1 MESLDEKSN
10 SSNGFFK
17 YVFNFDGD
25 SKGEMINLVQYSIL
39 AIIPVVILN
48 KLIQR
53 FVPEVDENKGSIEIL
68 VEVIIQVIVMFV
80 GLLFI
85 NRIIT
90 YIPTFSKMAYPEIQ
104 IIFFV
109 LPVLMIILSLQT
121 RIGEKV
127 SILTDRV
134 KELWDGKMSTSSSSG
149 NSKNQQGQSNSQN
162 NKNIR
167 VSQPISN
174 NGMSGMSGMGGMNT
188 MNNNAQMMSLQSSNM
203 YNDGTAINQLPTY
216 SQQSSGS
223 GSGSGSSS
231 SSGNVQQLPD
241 YNAMYQVDS
250 TPMIG
255 ASSPG
260 GGVVPA
266 SELLGGFF
274 SGSSF

>member
-25 SKGEMINLVQYSIL
+25 SKGEMINLVQYSVL

-53 FVPEVDENKGSIEIL
+53 FVPEVDEDKGSVEIL
-68 VEVIIQVIVMFV
+68 VEVIIQIIVMFV

-104 IIFFV
+104 IIYFV

-127 SILTDRV
+127 SILTDRI
-134 KELWDGKMSTSSSSG
+134 KELWDGKISTSSSSG
-149 NSKNQQGQSNSQN
+149 NSKNKQGQSNSQN
-162 NKNIR
+162 NKNVR

-174 NGMSGMSGMGGMNT
+174 NGMGGMGGMNT
-188 MNNNAQMMSLQSSNM
+188 MNNNAQMMSLQSSQM
-203 YNDGTAINQLPTY
+203 YNDGTAINQLPAY
-216 SQQSSGS
+216 SQPSSGS
-223 GSGSGSSS
+223 GSGASSGSG

-241 YNAMYQVDS
+241 YNSMYQVDP

>member
-25 SKGEMINLVQYSIL
+25 SKGEMINLVQYSVL

-53 FVPEVDENKGSIEIL
+53 FVPEVDEDKGSVEIL
-68 VEVIIQVIVMFV
+68 VEVIIQIIVMFV

-104 IIFFV
+104 IIYFV

-134 KELWDGKMSTSSSSG
+134 KELWDGKISTSSSSG
-149 NSKNQQGQSNSQN
+149 NSKNKQGQSNSQN
-162 NKNIR
+162 NKNVR

-174 NGMSGMSGMGGMNT
+174 NGMGGMGA
-188 MNNNAQMMSLQSSNM
+188 MNNNAQMMSLQSSQM
-203 YNDGTAINQLPTY
+203 YNDGTAINQLPAY
-216 SQQSSGS
+216 SQPSSGS
-223 GSGSGSSS
+223 GSGTGSSSS
-231 SSGNVQQLPD
+231 SSGNSQQLPD
-241 YNAMYQVDS
+241 YNSMYQVDS

>member
-1 MESLDEKSN
+1 MESLEEKAN
-10 SSNGFFK
+10 SSKGFFK
-17 YVFNFDGD
+17 YVFNFDED
-25 SKGEMINLVQYSIL
+25 SKGEMINLVQYSVL

-53 FVPEVDENKGSIEIL
+53 FVPEVDEDKGSIEIL
-68 VEVIIQVIVMFV
+68 VEVIIQVIVMFI

-104 IIFFV
+104 IICFV

-134 KELWDGKMSTSSSSG
+134 KELWDGKISTSSSG
-149 NSKNQQGQSNSQN
+149 NSKNKQGQSNTQN

-174 NGMSGMSGMGGMNT
+174 NGMGGMNT
-188 MNNNAQMMSLQSSNM
+188 MNNNAQMMSLQSSQM

-216 SQQSSGS
+216 SQPSSGS
-223 GSGSGSSS
+223 GSSSS

>member
-1 MESLDEKSN
+1 MFLILLETL
-10 SSNGFFK
+10 
-17 YVFNFDGD
+17 
-25 SKGEMINLVQYSIL
+25 NLVQYSIL

-127 SILTDRV
+127 SILSDRI
-134 KELWDGKMSTSSSSG
+134 KELWNGKMSTTSSSG
-149 NSKNQQGQSNSQN
+149 NTKGQSNNQNSN
-162 NKNIR
+162 NKHIR

-174 NGMSGMSGMGGMNT
+174 NGMGSINSSGMIGGMNN

-216 SQQSSGS
+216 SQQSNSSSSSGS
-223 GSGSGSSS
+223 G

-241 YNAMYQVDS
+241 YNAMYQLDS

>member
-1 MESLDEKSN
+1 MESLEEKSN

-25 SKGEMINLVQYSIL
+25 SKGEILNLVQYSIL

-53 FVPEVDENKGSIEIL
+53 FVPEVDENKGSVEIL

-85 NRIIT
+85 NRLIT
-90 YIPTFSKMAYPEIQ
+90 YIPTFSKIAYPEIQ

-127 SILTDRV
+127 SILSDRV
-134 KELWDGKMSTSSSSG
+134 KELWNGKMPNTSTSNNKSQQ
-149 NSKNQQGQSNSQN
+149 NNQQLN

-174 NGMSGMSGMGGMNT
+174 NGMANMGGMNT
-188 MNNNAQMMSLQSSNM
+188 MNNNAQMMSLQNSNM
-203 YNDGTAINQLPTY
+203 YNDGTAINQLPTSTY
-216 SQQSSGS
+216 SQQNNMTSSGS
-223 GSGSGSSS
+223 G

-241 YNAMYQVDS
+241 YNSMYQVDQ

>member
-134 KELWDGKMSTSSSSG
+134 KELWDGKISTSSSSG

-174 NGMSGMSGMGGMNT
+174 NGMGGMGGM
-188 MNNNAQMMSLQSSNM
+188 
-203 YNDGTAINQLPTY
+203 
-216 SQQSSGS
+216 
-223 GSGSGSSS
+223 
-231 SSGNVQQLPD
+231 
-241 YNAMYQVDS
+241 
-250 TPMIG
+250 
-255 ASSPG
+255 G
-260 GGVVPA
+260 GMD
-266 SELLGGFF
+266 F
-274 SGSSF
+274 

>member
-1 MESLDEKSN
+1 LDEKSN

-85 NRIIT
+85 NRVIT

-134 KELWDGKMSTSSSSG
+134 KELWDGKMSTSSSG

-174 NGMSGMSGMGGMNT
+174 NNMGGMGGMGGANT

-216 SQQSSGS
+216 SQQNNTSS
-223 GSGSGSSS
+223 SGSGSSS
-231 SSGNVQQLPD
+231 SGNTQQLPD
-241 YNAMYQVDS
+241 YNSMYQLDS

>member
-134 KELWDGKMSTSSSSG
+134 KELWDGKMSTSSSG

-162 NKNIR
+162 NKNVR

-174 NGMSGMSGMGGMNT
+174 NNMGGMSGMGGANT

-216 SQQSSGS
+216 SQQNNTST
-223 GSGSGSSS
+223 SGSGSSS
-231 SSGNVQQLPD
+231 SGNTQQLPD
-241 YNAMYQVDS
+241 YNSMYQLDS

>member
-1 MESLDEKSN
+1 
-10 SSNGFFK
+10 
-17 YVFNFDGD
+17 
-25 SKGEMINLVQYSIL
+25 
-39 AIIPVVILN
+39 
-48 KLIQR
+48 
-53 FVPEVDENKGSIEIL
+53 
-68 VEVIIQVIVMFV
+68 VIVMFV

-134 KELWDGKMSTSSSSG
+134 KELWDGKMSNSSNLKNKDKKSSD
-149 NSKNQQGQSNSQN
+149 
-162 NKNIR
+162 NKNIKIT
-167 VSQPISN
+167 QPISN
-174 NGMSGMSGMGGMNT
+174 NGMGGMGGMNS
-188 MNNNAQMMSLQSSNM
+188 MNNNAQMMSLQSSQM

-223 GSGSGSSS
+223 GSGSSS
-231 SSGNVQQLPD
+231 NVQQLPD
-241 YNAMYQVDS
+241 YNAMYQVDP